1 MKEQRIVPTGLKGYE
16 ISDRMK
22 ELMGV
27 QPINENKKTSVVELT
42 KIGPDGKVYGIVREN
57 HEYYIKT
64 TSKTSN
70 LVAEDFS
77 YIGGL
82 QNKKSNVHGSYAKA
96 IKHLNLKFNS
106 LNEAYDKSE
115 KINVFEDDN
124 LMSEDIA
131 GFSSASGPTFK
142 NEGNLAGNPKSTCC
156 DAPIID
162 GKCSDCGKGE
172 AAAPASLKEEDEDTL
187 SEVEQAIEDMREGD
201 DKIEDVSSKIPVKET
216 HKLSIGRAVNDMDT
230 IIEDLVES
238 DKKKVYTI
246 L

>member
-1 MKEQRIVPTGLKGYE
+1 MKERIVPVGLKGYE

-22 ELMGV
+22 ELMGM

-42 KIGPDGKVYGIVREN
+42 KRGPDGNVYGIVREN
-57 HEYYIKT
+57 HEYYIKVT
-64 TSKTSN
+64 TKQDN

-82 QNKKSNVHGSYAKA
+82 QNKKSEVYPSYAKA
-96 IKHLNLKFNS
+96 TKHLNLKFNS
-106 LNEAYDKSE
+106 LNEAYGSTE
-115 KINVFEDDN
+115 HINVFQSDN
-124 LMSEDIA
+124 LMNESGIA
-131 GFSSASGPTFK
+131 VGFQSPSGPMFK

-156 DAPIID
+156 QAPIID
-162 GKCSDCGKGE
+162 GKCSDCGATE
-172 AAAPASLKEEDEDTL
+172 AATPLKEEDEDPTL

-201 DKIEDVSSKIPVKET
+201 DIEDTSAKIPVKEN
-216 HKLSIGRAVNDMDT
+216 HKLSIGRAVNDMDS
-230 IIEDLVES
+230 IIEGVVES

>member
-1 MKEQRIVPTGLKGYE
+1 MKEQRIAPIGLKGHE
-16 ISDRMK
+16 VNDRMR

-64 TSKTSN
+64 TAKTSG
-70 LVAEDFS
+70 LVTEDFS

-106 LNEAYDKSE
+106 LNEAYDKTE
-115 KINVFEDDN
+115 KINVFQDDN
-124 LMSEDIA
+124 LMSEDVA
-131 GFSSASGPTFK
+131 GFYSPSGSSFK
-142 NEGNLAGNPKSTCC
+142 NEGNMANHAQSTCC
-156 DAPIID
+156 DAPIMD
-162 GKCSDCGKGE
+162 GKCSDCGKTE
-172 AAAPASLKEEDEDTL
+172 SAETLKEDEEPL
-187 SEVEQAIEDMREGD
+187 SEVEQAIEDMREGAD
-201 DKIEDVSSKIPVKET
+201 NIEDVSTKIPVKET
-216 HKLSIGRAVNDMDT
+216 HKLSIGRAVNDMDS